1 MSPLVGKYALWI
13 DRELGGSDQG
23 TITED
28 LGDGFF
34 LVMVADVE
42 GMQKVISLAADAA
55 GLLLFDS
62 EAAAKAW
69 LAGPSERVVSL
80 VKRRPLPDDD
90 PDPAA

>member
-1 MSPLVGKYALWI
+1 MSPLVGKYAMWI
-13 DRELGGSDQG
+13 DRELGGAEQG

-69 LAGPSERVVSL
+69 LAGPGERVVSL

-90 PDPAA
+90 PDETP

>member
-13 DRELGGSDQG
+13 FRDGNFPEQG

-34 LVMVADVE
+34 LVRVADGE

-55 GLLLFDS
+55 SLMLFDS
-62 EAAAKAW
+62 EAVAKTW
-69 LAGPSERVVSL
+69 VAGPGERVVSL